1 MPLTSR
7 KSTCAHKHMCIYL
20 SDIFGQII
28 IYDFWPTTTTTIP
41 SMQMVA
47 ARVYTVQSKPKKIE
61 VNYVHILYVVI
72 EKREEKNGNVYF
84 NVFHYLLYSNWFAF
98 DFLHASDTLL
108 LSATMARVF
117 STELLMCVFVCLSVC
132 PSIRTYVGLYDWYF
146 WRMLIRF
153 YLLISNSFF
162 WVCLI
167 IFILFVRDNL
177 FFGRN
182 PLMYS
187 L

>member
-1 MPLTSR
+1 MT
-7 KSTCAHKHMCIYL
+7 
-20 SDIFGQII
+20 FGQRRRRQ
-28 IYDFWPTTTTTIP
+28 YHQQANGSGT
-41 SMQMVA
+41 S
-47 ARVYTVQSKPKKIE
+47 TVQSKPKKIE

-146 WRMLIRF
+146 RRMLIRF
-153 YLLISNSFF
+153 YLLIFNFF
-162 WVCLI
+162 LGLFNNFHFVC
-167 IFILFVRDNL
+167 
-177 FFGRN
+177 
-182 PLMYS
+182 S
-187 L
+187 W